1 MIKRLLI
8 ANRGEIALRIIR
20 SCRELGIESIA
31 VHSSADA
38 GAPHTLAA
46 DRAIAIGPAPASES
60 YLSIPGIIRAAQSAG
75 ADAIHPGY
83 GFLSENPRFAEAC
96 AAASIIF
103 VGPPSQA
110 IARMGSKIEARRLAA
125 AAGVPVVPGETPDD
139 RSDRGIAAAIDRI
152 GLPALIKASAG
163 GGGKGMRHVTDA
175 AGITQA
181 IEAARR
187 EATAAFG
194 DGTLY
199 VEKLIDAARH
209 VEIQVFADNHGQA
222 VHLFERECSVQ
233 RRHQK
238 VIEESPSPALTPE
251 LRAHMTTAAVAMAR
265 TVEYRNAGTIEFL
278 VDGPSFYF
286 LEMNTRLQVEHPVTE
301 QVTGL
306 DLVRAQ
312 LLVASGEGLPWT
324 QAQIAQRGHA
334 IEARVYAE
342 DPAQGFLPQAGRLS
356 VYRVPHIPGVR
367 VDSGVAEGSMISV
380 YYDPML
386 AKVIAT
392 AESRPLAINRL
403 AAALRAL
410 EIEGV
415 RTNVPFLIRI
425 LELPEF
431 RDGRID
437 TGFLDREGARLASER
452 HAVVVTRPPSTA
464 STVPRD
470 PWDPP
475 SLGPPGPSFGEAGW
489 RGRRSSAGL
498 ARRGW
503 PDDTESEGGTEV
515 GRGAGV
521 VTAPMPATVLRINV
535 MPGDAVKKGDV
546 LVLLEA
552 MKMELPVRA
561 TDAGVVAA
569 VRCREGELVDADAVL
584 LEWQ

>member
-1 MIKRLLI
+1 
-8 ANRGEIALRIIR
+8 
-20 SCRELGIESIA
+20 
-31 VHSSADA
+31 
-38 GAPHTLAA
+38 
-46 DRAIAIGPAPASES
+46 
-60 YLSIPGIIRAAQSAG
+60 
-75 ADAIHPGY
+75 
-83 GFLSENPRFAEAC
+83 
-96 AAASIIF
+96 
-103 VGPPSQA
+103 
-110 IARMGSKIEARRLAA
+110 
-125 AAGVPVVPGETPDD
+125 
-139 RSDRGIAAAIDRI
+139 
-152 GLPALIKASAG
+152 
-163 GGGKGMRHVTDA
+163 
-175 AGITQA
+175 
-181 IEAARR
+181 
-187 EATAAFG
+187 
-194 DGTLY
+194 
-199 VEKLIDAARH
+199 
-209 VEIQVFADNHGQA
+209 VFADNHGQA

-251 LRAHMTTAAVAMAR
+251 LRARMTTAAVAMAR

-312 LLVASGEGLPWT
+312 LLVASGEPLPWT

-356 VYRVPHIPGVR
+356 VYRAPHIPGVR
-367 VDSGVAEGSMISV
+367 VDSGVAEGSEISV

-410 EIEGV
+410 DIEGV
-415 RTNVPFLIRI
+415 RTNVPFLIRV

-431 RDGRID
+431 REGRID
-437 TGFLDREGARLASER
+437 TGFLDREGARLAAQTP
-452 HAVVVTRPPSTA
+452 AVAVARPPLPATSR
-464 STVPRD
+464 PQD
-470 PWDPP
+470 PWD
-475 SLGPPGPSFGEAGW
+475 SAGMEVA
-489 RGRRSSAGL
+489 GQRRPQAGL
-498 ARRGW
+498 ARRPVRRSAEREGGSS
-503 PDDTESEGGTEV
+503 PDGTESEGGTEV
-515 GRGAGV
+515 TGGDGGHGQGRRSRAGTEVGAGA

-535 MPGDAVKKGDV
+535 KPGDAVKKGDV

-569 VRCREGELVDADAVL
+569 IRCREGELVDADAVL